1 MKASIVLPIRDT
13 SKQQLISVHL
23 EVIVQSMG
31 IPDRSLFEYD
41 DDIGQSATTFE
52 KEEAILNFC

>member
-1 MKASIVLPIRDT
+1 MDT

-31 IPDRSLFEYD
+31 IPDRSSFEYD